1 MITQLQPL
9 FKSVSTQ
16 VRPEDLFLTKGSWV
30 RFSDKFNQEWCSGKV
45 FEVEEE
51 PIIVPYQISYVLP
64 GDDYKDVDLSNATN
78 GVKLYPEKEY
88 VLYQMAVGFKPGDYL
103 VHIFIPGTKYVY
115 ELGDTDMYPDVTDAS
130 KKYLGAKT
138 YKDSPADAPLLFLY
152 AIKDMAAFTFR
163 FYVLEG
169 VDYEKCTAAFQI
181 NKCQLT
187 EIEEPTEEQLEK
199 ALLIR
204 YYDELTGF

>member
-16 VRPEDLFLTKGSWV
+16 VRPEDLFLQKGSWV
-30 RFSDKFNQEWCSGKV
+30 RFSDKFDKKWCSGKV

-51 PIIVPYQISYVLP
+51 PIIVPYQISYILP
-64 GDDYKDVDLSNATN
+64 GDDYKDVDLSNSTN

-88 VLYQMAVGFKPGDYL
+88 VLY
-103 VHIFIPGTKYVY
+103 
-115 ELGDTDMYPDVTDAS
+115 
-130 KKYLGAKT
+130 KT

-152 AIKDMAAFTFR
+152 AIKDMAAFTLR

-169 VDYEKCTAAFQI
+169 IDYEKCTAAFQI

-204 YYDELTGF
+204 HYDELTGF